1 MLDADFFEWL
11 RKEGAF
17 IASIESGLVAEG
29 FRGVIAKT
37 DIDPGLLSA
46 LGHNV
51 FGHPLGRSACSVS
64 LWR

>member
-17 IASIESGLVAEG
+17 IASIESGIVAEG

-37 DIDPGLLSA
+37 YIDPGLLSA

-51 FGHPLGRSACSVS
+51 FGHP
-64 LWR
+64 